1 MLSTSKYRAGHTIP
15 FRLKI
20 EGLNRDVVS
29 DQEKGNRVKQSYPP
43 IIHGLGLC
51 LALATC
57 WILLSGMFHILLLC
71 LGAVSVGFCLWI
83 AMRMDL
89 IDHEGVP
96 IQISWGVLRY
106 LPWLIKEIIKA
117 NYDVAKRVIS
127 PNLPI
132 SPCLFEA
139 PVSQKTDL
147 GQALYAN
154 SITLTPGT
162 VSVDLAPNMIQVH
175 ALHQGSADGVLEGEM
190 DARVSA
196 VEN

>member
-1 MLSTSKYRAGHTIP
+1 
-15 FRLKI
+15 
-20 EGLNRDVVS
+20 
-29 DQEKGNRVKQSYPP
+29 
-43 IIHGLGLC
+43 
-51 LALATC
+51 
-57 WILLSGMFHILLLC
+57 
-71 LGAVSVGFCLWI
+71 
-83 AMRMDL
+83 MRMDL

-127 PNLPI
+127 PNLRI

>member
-1 MLSTSKYRAGHTIP
+1 
-15 FRLKI
+15 
-20 EGLNRDVVS
+20 
-29 DQEKGNRVKQSYPP
+29 
-43 IIHGLGLC
+43 
-51 LALATC
+51 
-57 WILLSGMFHILLLC
+57 
-71 LGAVSVGFCLWI
+71 
-83 AMRMDL
+83 MRMDL

-127 PNLPI
+127 PNLRI

-162 VSVDLAPNMIQVH
+162 ISLDLRSNEILVH
-175 ALHQGSADGVLEGEM
+175 ALTAETAAGVATGEM
-190 DARVSA
+190 DRKVSA
-196 VEN
+196 LERSS

>member
-1 MLSTSKYRAGHTIP
+1 M
-15 FRLKI
+15 
-20 EGLNRDVVS
+20 S
-29 DQEKGNRVKQSYPP
+29 DQKIRNRIKQNYHP
-43 IIHGLGLC
+43 IIRGLGLC
-51 LALATC
+51 LALAAC
-57 WILLSGMFHILLLC
+57 WLLLSGMFQYLLLC

-96 IQISWGVLRY
+96 IQISWSVLRY
-106 LPWLIKEIIKA
+106 LPWLIKEIINAK
-117 NYDVAKRVIS
+117 YDVANRVIS
-127 PNLPI
+127 PNLRI

-162 VSVDLAPNMIQVH
+162 VSVDHAPNMIQVH